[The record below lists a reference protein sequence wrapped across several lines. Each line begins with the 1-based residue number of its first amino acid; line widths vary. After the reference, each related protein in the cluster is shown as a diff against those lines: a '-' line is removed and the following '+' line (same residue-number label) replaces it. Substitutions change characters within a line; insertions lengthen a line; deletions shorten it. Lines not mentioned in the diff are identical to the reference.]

1 MALIK
6 YYPNPSEE
14 LYLPLLERIQSDD
27 AAVRERVAAIME
39 DVKKRGDEA
48 LREYALKF
56 DGSDLDE
63 LFVSEE
69 EFAAAEAEVPEELK
83 AAIKRAYGN
92 ILTFHKAELST
103 GEDVCTEPG
112 VRCFRKIVPIKKV
125 GLYIPGGTAPLFS
138 TVLMLCVPAK
148 VAGCG
153 EITLATPAKNGKVNS
168 AVLYTAALCGVKR
181 VLKCG
186 GAQAIAALAY
196 GTASVGR
203 VDKIFGP
210 GNRYVAFAKSK
221 ASEVCSIDMVA
232 GPSEVMVVC
241 DSTADP
247 LYVATDLLSQAEHG
261 RDSQVM
267 LVIRAA
273 DEAEASRINGAI
285 EEKLFY
291 EVEKLGRKEYM
302 LPSLS
307 HSAAF
312 SFYDDE
318 SVLKMVNSYAPEHLI
333 INTSDPYALLEGVE
347 SAGSVFLGP
356 YSPESAGDYAS
367 GTNHTLPTSG
377 HAASQSGVS
386 VDSFIKKI
394 TVQELTKEGIRS
406 LAPTVITMAE
416 AEELTAHAEAARV
429 RMA

>member
-1 MALIK
+1 MGLIR
-6 YYPNPSEE
+6 YYPNPAEE
-14 LYLPLLERIQSDD
+14 DYLPLLERLRSDD
-27 AAVRERVAAIME
+27 EEIRKRVSLIME
-39 DVKKRGDEA
+39 DVRKRGDEA

-56 DGSDLDE
+56 DSSELDD

-69 EFAAAEAEVPEELK
+69 EFAAAEKEVPEELK
-83 AAIKRAYGN
+83 NAIKRAYKN
-92 ILTFHKAELST
+92 ILAFHEAERCT
-103 GEDVCTEPG
+103 GEDVVTEPG
-112 VRCFRKIVPIKKV
+112 VRCFRKVVPIKRV

-138 TVLMLCVPAK
+138 TVLMLCIPAK
-148 VAGCG
+148 VAQCS
-153 EITLATPAKNGKVNS
+153 EITLATPAKNGRVNS

-181 VLKCG
+181 ILKCG

-196 GTASVGR
+196 GTESVSK

-210 GNRYVAFAKSK
+210 GNRYVAFAKS
-221 ASEVCSIDMVA
+221 AVSEVCSIDMVA

-241 DSTADP
+241 DGSADP

-267 LVIRAA
+267 LVIRSA
-273 DEAEASRINGAI
+273 DEAEAEALFAAI
-285 EEKLFY
+285 GEKLAF

-333 INTSDPYALLEGVE
+333 INTSDPYKLLEGVE
-347 SAGSVFLGP
+347 SAGSVFLGA

-416 AEELTAHAEAARV
+416 AEDLSAHAEAARV
-429 RMA
+429 RMQ